1 MIYFWVIL
9 ALVLLAIAAVLFLET
24 KLIIEYR
31 DKKVMLKIRNLF
43 LRLTIDS
50 DKLSKMRGEK
60 KTEEKDTSK
69 SEEKGIFERI
79 AKLKEKYDSVRDIV
93 NIFARCLK
101 DRVSMSKIE
110 IYIKYG
116 TGDACTTG
124 MAYGAI
130 WTLISNIYSF
140 LCRHF
145 YITFPDVKIDA
156 QFDGGP
162 MFETRCYGIIKL
174 RFVHIIIAA
183 VRSYKS
189 YKKHKK

>member
-1 MIYFWVIL
+1 MIYFWIIL
-9 ALVLLAIAAVLFLET
+9 ALVLLAIVSILFLET

-31 DKKVMLKIRNLF
+31 DKKFMLKIRNLF

-50 DKLSKMRGEK
+50 ERLSKMRGKGKSEKQKTSKTEK
-60 KTEEKDTSK
+60 K
-69 SEEKGIFERI
+69 GILERI
-79 AKLKEKYDSVRDIV
+79 DSLKEKYNSVRDIV

-101 DRVSMSKIE
+101 GRVSMSKID

-130 WTLISNIYSF
+130 WTLISNVYGF

-145 YITFPDVKIDA
+145 FITFPDVKIDA
-156 QFDGGP
+156 QFDGSP
-162 MFETRCYGIIKL
+162 MFEARCYGIIKL

-183 VRSYKS
+183 LRSYKS